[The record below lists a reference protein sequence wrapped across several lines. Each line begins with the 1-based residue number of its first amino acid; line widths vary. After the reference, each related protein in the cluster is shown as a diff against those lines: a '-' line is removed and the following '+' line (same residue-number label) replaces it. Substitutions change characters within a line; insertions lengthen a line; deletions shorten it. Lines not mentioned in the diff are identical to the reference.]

1 MKWNRDIDGKVIER
15 KFLVLEISRFTTKL
29 KI

>member
-15 KFLVLEISRFTTKL
+15 KFVLEISRFTTKL